1 VYEEDWGLKQL
12 AYPIQHKT
20 SGFYYL
26 IEFKA
31 DPSFVATLETQYH
44 RDERIIRFITVSL
57 DQHALAYAEHRRQNR
72 ASKKA
77 APAPVK
83 EEAPVAEDIETV
95 VEELN
100 EDISD
105 YYLDKNIEVLNEYF
119 MSIIREYTK
128 NGKLVMGYEEAI
140 AKDFRNV
147 AKAIYDMGLISGVTV
162 AQDPI
167 KLEVFLK
174 NKEKLEDG
182 TY

>member
-1 VYEEDWGLKQL
+1 M
-12 AYPIQHKT
+12 
-20 SGFYYL
+20 
-26 IEFKA
+26 
-31 DPSFVATLETQYH
+31 TL
-44 RDERIIRFITVSL
+44 
-57 DQHALAYAEHRRQNR
+57 N
-72 ASKKA
+72 SKL
-77 APAPVK
+77 PTYK
-83 EEAPVAEDIETV
+83 EEASRITEESKDHSYMKTQIINLAQRAFTDGVVSIMQKQKVKSKKEA

-128 NGKLVMGYEEAI
+128 NGKLVMGYEEVI
-140 AKDFRNV
+140 IKDFINV

-167 KLEVFLK
+167 KLEIFLK

>member
-1 VYEEDWGLKQL
+1 M
-12 AYPIQHKT
+12 
-20 SGFYYL
+20 
-26 IEFKA
+26 
-31 DPSFVATLETQYH
+31 TL
-44 RDERIIRFITVSL
+44 
-57 DQHALAYAEHRRQNR
+57 N
-72 ASKKA
+72 SKL
-77 APAPVK
+77 PTYK
-83 EEAPVAEDIETV
+83 EEALRITEESKDYSYMKTQIINLAQRAFTDGVVSIMQKQKVKSKKEA

-119 MSIIREYTK
+119 ISIIREYTK

-140 AKDFRNV
+140 TKDFRNV

>member
-1 VYEEDWGLKQL
+1 M
-12 AYPIQHKT
+12 
-20 SGFYYL
+20 
-26 IEFKA
+26 
-31 DPSFVATLETQYH
+31 TL
-44 RDERIIRFITVSL
+44 
-57 DQHALAYAEHRRQNR
+57 N
-72 ASKKA
+72 SKL
-77 APAPVK
+77 PTYK
-83 EEAPVAEDIETV
+83 EEASRIIEESKDHSYMKSQIINLAQRAFADGV
-95 VEELN
+95 VSIMQNQKVKSKKEAVEKLN

-105 YYLDKNIEVLNEYF
+105 YYLDKNLEVLNEYF

-128 NGKLVMGYEEAI
+128 NGKLVIGYEEVI
-140 AKDFRNV
+140 VKDFRNV

>member
-1 VYEEDWGLKQL
+1 M
-12 AYPIQHKT
+12 
-20 SGFYYL
+20 
-26 IEFKA
+26 
-31 DPSFVATLETQYH
+31 TL
-44 RDERIIRFITVSL
+44 
-57 DQHALAYAEHRRQNR
+57 N
-72 ASKKA
+72 SKLTTY
-77 APAPVK
+77 K
-83 EEAPVAEDIETV
+83 EEASRITEESKDYSYMKSQIINLAQRAFTDGVVSIMQKQKVKSKKEA
-95 VEELN
+95 VEEIN

-140 AKDFRNV
+140 VKDFRNV

>member
-1 VYEEDWGLKQL
+1 MRL
-12 AYPIQHKT
+12 
-20 SGFYYL
+20 
-26 IEFKA
+26 
-31 DPSFVATLETQYH
+31 
-44 RDERIIRFITVSL
+44 
-57 DQHALAYAEHRRQNR
+57 N
-72 ASKKA
+72 SKLTTY
-77 APAPVK
+77 K
-83 EEAPVAEDIETV
+83 EEASRITEESKDYSYMKSQIINLAQRAFTDGVVSIMQKQKVKSKKEA

-140 AKDFRNV
+140 VKDFRNV

>member
-1 VYEEDWGLKQL
+1 M
-12 AYPIQHKT
+12 
-20 SGFYYL
+20 
-26 IEFKA
+26 
-31 DPSFVATLETQYH
+31 TL
-44 RDERIIRFITVSL
+44 
-57 DQHALAYAEHRRQNR
+57 N
-72 ASKKA
+72 SKL
-77 APAPVK
+77 PTYK
-83 EEAPVAEDIETV
+83 EEASRI
-95 VEELN
+95 VEESKDYSYMKSQIINLAQRAFADGVVSIMQKQKVKSKKEAVEKIN

-105 YYLDKNIEVLNEYF
+105 YCVDNNNEVLNEYF

-140 AKDFRNV
+140 TKDFRNV

>member
-1 VYEEDWGLKQL
+1 M
-12 AYPIQHKT
+12 
-20 SGFYYL
+20 
-26 IEFKA
+26 
-31 DPSFVATLETQYH
+31 TL
-44 RDERIIRFITVSL
+44 
-57 DQHALAYAEHRRQNR
+57 N
-72 ASKKA
+72 SKLTTY
-77 APAPVK
+77 K
-83 EEAPVAEDIETV
+83 EEASRITEESKDYSYMKSQIINLAQRAFTDGVVSIMQKQKVKSKKEA

-140 AKDFRNV
+140 TKDFRNV
-147 AKAIYDMGLISGVTV
+147 DKAIYDMGLISGVTV

>member
-1 VYEEDWGLKQL
+1 M
-12 AYPIQHKT
+12 
-20 SGFYYL
+20 
-26 IEFKA
+26 
-31 DPSFVATLETQYH
+31 TL
-44 RDERIIRFITVSL
+44 
-57 DQHALAYAEHRRQNR
+57 N
-72 ASKKA
+72 SKLTTY
-77 APAPVK
+77 K
-83 EEAPVAEDIETV
+83 EEASRITEESKDYSYMKSQIINLAQRAFTDGVVSIMQKQKVKSKKEA

-140 AKDFRNV
+140 VKDFRNA

>member
-1 VYEEDWGLKQL
+1 M
-12 AYPIQHKT
+12 
-20 SGFYYL
+20 
-26 IEFKA
+26 
-31 DPSFVATLETQYH
+31 TL
-44 RDERIIRFITVSL
+44 
-57 DQHALAYAEHRRQNR
+57 N
-72 ASKKA
+72 SKL
-77 APAPVK
+77 PTYK
-83 EEAPVAEDIETV
+83 EEASRI
-95 VEELN
+95 VEESKDYSYMKSQIINLAQRAFADGVVSIMQNQKVKSKKEAVEKLN

-105 YYLDKNIEVLNEYF
+105 YYLDKNLEVLNEYF

-128 NGKLVMGYEEAI
+128 NGKLVIGYEEVI
-140 AKDFRNV
+140 VKDFRNV

>member
-1 VYEEDWGLKQL
+1 M
-12 AYPIQHKT
+12 
-20 SGFYYL
+20 
-26 IEFKA
+26 
-31 DPSFVATLETQYH
+31 TL
-44 RDERIIRFITVSL
+44 
-57 DQHALAYAEHRRQNR
+57 N
-72 ASKKA
+72 SKL
-77 APAPVK
+77 PTYK
-83 EEAPVAEDIETV
+83 EEALRITEESKDYSYMKTQIINLAQRAFTDGVVSIMQKQKVKSKKEA

>member
-1 VYEEDWGLKQL
+1 M
-12 AYPIQHKT
+12 
-20 SGFYYL
+20 
-26 IEFKA
+26 
-31 DPSFVATLETQYH
+31 TL
-44 RDERIIRFITVSL
+44 
-57 DQHALAYAEHRRQNR
+57 N
-72 ASKKA
+72 SKL
-77 APAPVK
+77 PTYK
-83 EEAPVAEDIETV
+83 EEASRI
-95 VEELN
+95 VEESKDHSYMRSQIINLAQRAFADGVVSIMQKQKVKSKKEAVEKLN

-105 YYLDKNIEVLNEYF
+105 YYLDKNNEVLNEYF

-140 AKDFRNV
+140 TKDFRNV

>member
-1 VYEEDWGLKQL
+1 MTLNSRLSTYKDEASRIVDESKDYSYEKSQIINLAQRAFTDGVVSIMQKQ
-12 AYPIQHKT
+12 KT
-20 SGFYYL
+20 
-26 IEFKA
+26 K
-31 DPSFVATLETQYH
+31 
-44 RDERIIRFITVSL
+44 
-57 DQHALAYAEHRRQNR
+57 
-72 ASKKA
+72 SKK
-77 APAPVK
+77 
-83 EEAPVAEDIETV
+83 EA

-140 AKDFRNV
+140 IKDFRNV

-162 AQDPI
+162 AQDPH

>member
-1 VYEEDWGLKQL
+1 MQKQ
-12 AYPIQHKT
+12 KV
-20 SGFYYL
+20 
-26 IEFKA
+26 K
-31 DPSFVATLETQYH
+31 
-44 RDERIIRFITVSL
+44 
-57 DQHALAYAEHRRQNR
+57 
-72 ASKKA
+72 SKK
-77 APAPVK
+77 
-83 EEAPVAEDIETV
+83 EA

-140 AKDFRNV
+140 IKDFRNV

>member
-1 VYEEDWGLKQL
+1 M
-12 AYPIQHKT
+12 
-20 SGFYYL
+20 
-26 IEFKA
+26 
-31 DPSFVATLETQYH
+31 TL
-44 RDERIIRFITVSL
+44 
-57 DQHALAYAEHRRQNR
+57 N
-72 ASKKA
+72 SKL
-77 APAPVK
+77 PTYK
-83 EEAPVAEDIETV
+83 EEASRI
-95 VEELN
+95 VEESKDNSYMKSQIINLAQRAFADGVVSIMQKQKVKSKKEAVEKLN

-105 YYLDKNIEVLNEYF
+105 YYLDKNNEVLNEYF

-140 AKDFRNV
+140 TKDFRNV

>member
-1 VYEEDWGLKQL
+1 M
-12 AYPIQHKT
+12 
-20 SGFYYL
+20 
-26 IEFKA
+26 
-31 DPSFVATLETQYH
+31 TL
-44 RDERIIRFITVSL
+44 
-57 DQHALAYAEHRRQNR
+57 N
-72 ASKKA
+72 SKL
-77 APAPVK
+77 PTYK
-83 EEAPVAEDIETV
+83 EEASRI
-95 VEELN
+95 VEESKDCSYMKSQIINLAQRAFADGVVSIMQKQKVKSKKEAVEKLN

-105 YYLDKNIEVLNEYF
+105 YYLDKNNEVLNEYF
-119 MSIIREYTK
+119 MSISREYTK

-140 AKDFRNV
+140 TKDFRNV

>member
-1 VYEEDWGLKQL
+1 M
-12 AYPIQHKT
+12 
-20 SGFYYL
+20 
-26 IEFKA
+26 
-31 DPSFVATLETQYH
+31 TL
-44 RDERIIRFITVSL
+44 
-57 DQHALAYAEHRRQNR
+57 N
-72 ASKKA
+72 SKL
-77 APAPVK
+77 PTYK
-83 EEAPVAEDIETV
+83 EEASRI
-95 VEELN
+95 VEESNDHSYMKSQIINLAQRAFADGVVSIMQKQKVKSKKEAVEKLN

-105 YYLDKNIEVLNEYF
+105 YYLDKNNEVLNEYF

-140 AKDFRNV
+140 IKDFRNV

-167 KLEVFLK
+167 KLEIFLK

>member
-1 VYEEDWGLKQL
+1 M
-12 AYPIQHKT
+12 
-20 SGFYYL
+20 
-26 IEFKA
+26 
-31 DPSFVATLETQYH
+31 TL
-44 RDERIIRFITVSL
+44 
-57 DQHALAYAEHRRQNR
+57 N
-72 ASKKA
+72 SKL
-77 APAPVK
+77 PTYK
-83 EEAPVAEDIETV
+83 EEASRITEESKDYSYMKAQIINLAQRAFTDGVVSIMQKQKVKSKKEA

-105 YYLDKNIEVLNEYF
+105 YYLDKNIDVLNEYF

-128 NGKLVMGYEEAI
+128 NGKLVMGYEEVI
-140 AKDFRNV
+140 TKDFRDV

-167 KLEVFLK
+167 KLEIFLK

>member
-1 VYEEDWGLKQL
+1 MTLNSKLPTYKDEASRITEESKDYSYMKTQIINLAQRAFTDGVVSIMQKQ
-12 AYPIQHKT
+12 KV
-20 SGFYYL
+20 
-26 IEFKA
+26 K
-31 DPSFVATLETQYH
+31 
-44 RDERIIRFITVSL
+44 
-57 DQHALAYAEHRRQNR
+57 
-72 ASKKA
+72 SKK
-77 APAPVK
+77 
-83 EEAPVAEDIETV
+83 EA

>member
-1 VYEEDWGLKQL
+1 M
-12 AYPIQHKT
+12 
-20 SGFYYL
+20 
-26 IEFKA
+26 
-31 DPSFVATLETQYH
+31 TL
-44 RDERIIRFITVSL
+44 
-57 DQHALAYAEHRRQNR
+57 N
-72 ASKKA
+72 SKL
-77 APAPVK
+77 PTYK
-83 EEAPVAEDIETV
+83 EEASRI
-95 VEELN
+95 VEESKDDSYMKSQIINLAQRAFADGVVSIMQKQKVKSKKEAVEKLN

-105 YYLDKNIEVLNEYF
+105 YYLDKNNEVLNEYF

-140 AKDFRNV
+140 TKDFRNV

>member
-1 VYEEDWGLKQL
+1 M
-12 AYPIQHKT
+12 
-20 SGFYYL
+20 
-26 IEFKA
+26 
-31 DPSFVATLETQYH
+31 TL
-44 RDERIIRFITVSL
+44 
-57 DQHALAYAEHRRQNR
+57 N
-72 ASKKA
+72 SKLTTY
-77 APAPVK
+77 K
-83 EEAPVAEDIETV
+83 EEASRITEESKDYSYMKSQIINLAQRAFTDVVVSIMQKQKVKSKKEA

-140 AKDFRNV
+140 VKDFRNV

>member
-1 VYEEDWGLKQL
+1 M
-12 AYPIQHKT
+12 
-20 SGFYYL
+20 
-26 IEFKA
+26 
-31 DPSFVATLETQYH
+31 TL
-44 RDERIIRFITVSL
+44 
-57 DQHALAYAEHRRQNR
+57 N
-72 ASKKA
+72 SKLTTY
-77 APAPVK
+77 K
-83 EEAPVAEDIETV
+83 EEASRITEDSKDYSYMKSQIINLAQRAFTDGVVSIMQKQKVKSKKEA

-140 AKDFRNV
+140 VKDFRNV

>member
-1 VYEEDWGLKQL
+1 MTLNSKLPTYKEDASRITEESKDYSYMKTQIINLAQRAFTDGVVSIMQKQ
-12 AYPIQHKT
+12 KV
-20 SGFYYL
+20 
-26 IEFKA
+26 K
-31 DPSFVATLETQYH
+31 
-44 RDERIIRFITVSL
+44 
-57 DQHALAYAEHRRQNR
+57 
-72 ASKKA
+72 SKK
-77 APAPVK
+77 
-83 EEAPVAEDIETV
+83 EA

-140 AKDFRNV
+140 TKDFRNV

>member
-1 VYEEDWGLKQL
+1 M
-12 AYPIQHKT
+12 
-20 SGFYYL
+20 
-26 IEFKA
+26 
-31 DPSFVATLETQYH
+31 TL
-44 RDERIIRFITVSL
+44 
-57 DQHALAYAEHRRQNR
+57 N
-72 ASKKA
+72 SKL
-77 APAPVK
+77 PTYK
-83 EEAPVAEDIETV
+83 EEASRIIEESKDHSYMKSQIINLAQRAFADGV
-95 VEELN
+95 VSIMQKQKVKSKKEAVEKLN

-105 YYLDKNIEVLNEYF
+105 YYLDKNNEVLNEYF

-140 AKDFRNV
+140 TKDFRNV

-167 KLEVFLK
+167 KLEIFLK

>member
-1 VYEEDWGLKQL
+1 M
-12 AYPIQHKT
+12 
-20 SGFYYL
+20 
-26 IEFKA
+26 
-31 DPSFVATLETQYH
+31 TL
-44 RDERIIRFITVSL
+44 
-57 DQHALAYAEHRRQNR
+57 N
-72 ASKKA
+72 SKLTTY
-77 APAPVK
+77 K
-83 EEAPVAEDIETV
+83 EEASRITEESKDYSYMKSQIINLAQRAFTDGVVSIMQKQKVKSKKEA

-140 AKDFRNV
+140 VKDFRNV

-167 KLEVFLK
+167 KLEAFLK

>member
-1 VYEEDWGLKQL
+1 M
-12 AYPIQHKT
+12 
-20 SGFYYL
+20 
-26 IEFKA
+26 
-31 DPSFVATLETQYH
+31 TL
-44 RDERIIRFITVSL
+44 
-57 DQHALAYAEHRRQNR
+57 N
-72 ASKKA
+72 SKL
-77 APAPVK
+77 PTYK
-83 EEAPVAEDIETV
+83 EEASRI
-95 VEELN
+95 VEESKDNSYMKSQIINLAQRAFADGVVSIMQKQKVKSKKEAVEKLN

-105 YYLDKNIEVLNEYF
+105 YYLDKNNEVLNEYF

-140 AKDFRNV
+140 IKDFRNV

-167 KLEVFLK
+167 KLEIFLK

>member
-1 VYEEDWGLKQL
+1 M
-12 AYPIQHKT
+12 
-20 SGFYYL
+20 
-26 IEFKA
+26 
-31 DPSFVATLETQYH
+31 TL
-44 RDERIIRFITVSL
+44 
-57 DQHALAYAEHRRQNR
+57 N
-72 ASKKA
+72 SKL
-77 APAPVK
+77 PTYK
-83 EEAPVAEDIETV
+83 EEASRI
-95 VEELN
+95 VEESKDHSYMKSQIINLAQRAFADGVVSIMQNQKVKSKKEAVEKLN

-128 NGKLVMGYEEAI
+128 NGKLVMGYEEVI
-140 AKDFRNV
+140 TKDFINV

>member
-1 VYEEDWGLKQL
+1 MTLNSKLTTYKDEASRITEESKDYSYMKSQIINLAQRAFTDGVVSIMQKQ
-12 AYPIQHKT
+12 KV
-20 SGFYYL
+20 
-26 IEFKA
+26 K
-31 DPSFVATLETQYH
+31 
-44 RDERIIRFITVSL
+44 
-57 DQHALAYAEHRRQNR
+57 
-72 ASKKA
+72 SKK
-77 APAPVK
+77 
-83 EEAPVAEDIETV
+83 EA

-140 AKDFRNV
+140 VKDFRNV

>member
-1 VYEEDWGLKQL
+1 M
-12 AYPIQHKT
+12 
-20 SGFYYL
+20 
-26 IEFKA
+26 
-31 DPSFVATLETQYH
+31 TL
-44 RDERIIRFITVSL
+44 
-57 DQHALAYAEHRRQNR
+57 N
-72 ASKKA
+72 SKL
-77 APAPVK
+77 PTYK
-83 EEAPVAEDIETV
+83 EEASRI
-95 VEELN
+95 VEESKDHSYMKSQIINLAQRAFADGVVSIMQKQKVKSKKEAVEKLN

-105 YYLDKNIEVLNEYF
+105 YYLDKNNEVLNEYF

-140 AKDFRNV
+140 TKDFRNV

-167 KLEVFLK
+167 KLEIFLK

>member
-1 VYEEDWGLKQL
+1 M
-12 AYPIQHKT
+12 
-20 SGFYYL
+20 
-26 IEFKA
+26 
-31 DPSFVATLETQYH
+31 TL
-44 RDERIIRFITVSL
+44 
-57 DQHALAYAEHRRQNR
+57 N
-72 ASKKA
+72 SKL
-77 APAPVK
+77 PTYK
-83 EEAPVAEDIETV
+83 EEASRITEESKDYSYMKSQIINLAQRAFTDGVVSIMQKQKVKSKKEA

-128 NGKLVMGYEEAI
+128 NGKLVVGYEEVI
-140 AKDFRNV
+140 TKDFRNV

>member
-1 VYEEDWGLKQL
+1 M
-12 AYPIQHKT
+12 
-20 SGFYYL
+20 
-26 IEFKA
+26 
-31 DPSFVATLETQYH
+31 TL
-44 RDERIIRFITVSL
+44 
-57 DQHALAYAEHRRQNR
+57 N
-72 ASKKA
+72 SKL
-77 APAPVK
+77 PTYK
-83 EEAPVAEDIETV
+83 EEASRITEESKDYSYMKTQIINLAQRAFTDGVVSIMQKQKVKSKKEA

-174 NKEKLEDG
+174 NKEKLEDE

>member
-1 VYEEDWGLKQL
+1 M
-12 AYPIQHKT
+12 
-20 SGFYYL
+20 
-26 IEFKA
+26 
-31 DPSFVATLETQYH
+31 TL
-44 RDERIIRFITVSL
+44 
-57 DQHALAYAEHRRQNR
+57 N
-72 ASKKA
+72 SKL
-77 APAPVK
+77 PTYK
-83 EEAPVAEDIETV
+83 EEASRITEESKDYSYMKTQIINLAQRAFTDGVVSIMQKQKVKSKKEA

-167 KLEVFLK
+167 KLEIFLK

>member
-1 VYEEDWGLKQL
+1 M
-12 AYPIQHKT
+12 T
-20 SGFYYL
+20 
-26 IEFKA
+26 
-31 DPSFVATLETQYH
+31 
-44 RDERIIRFITVSL
+44 R
-57 DQHALAYAEHRRQNR
+57 N
-72 ASKKA
+72 SKLTTY
-77 APAPVK
+77 K
-83 EEAPVAEDIETV
+83 EEASRITEESKDYSYMKSQIINLAQRAFTDGVVSIMQKQKVKSKKEA

-140 AKDFRNV
+140 VKDFRNV

>member
-1 VYEEDWGLKQL
+1 MTLNSKLTTYKEDASRITEESKDYSYMKSQIINLAQRAFTDGVVSIMQKQ
-12 AYPIQHKT
+12 KV
-20 SGFYYL
+20 
-26 IEFKA
+26 K
-31 DPSFVATLETQYH
+31 
-44 RDERIIRFITVSL
+44 
-57 DQHALAYAEHRRQNR
+57 
-72 ASKKA
+72 SKK
-77 APAPVK
+77 
-83 EEAPVAEDIETV
+83 EA

-140 AKDFRNV
+140 VKDFRNV

>member
-1 VYEEDWGLKQL
+1 M
-12 AYPIQHKT
+12 
-20 SGFYYL
+20 
-26 IEFKA
+26 
-31 DPSFVATLETQYH
+31 TL
-44 RDERIIRFITVSL
+44 
-57 DQHALAYAEHRRQNR
+57 N
-72 ASKKA
+72 SKL
-77 APAPVK
+77 PTYK
-83 EEAPVAEDIETV
+83 EEASRITEDSKDYSYMKTQIINLAQRAFTDGVVSIMQKQKVKSKKEA

>member
-1 VYEEDWGLKQL
+1 M
-12 AYPIQHKT
+12 
-20 SGFYYL
+20 
-26 IEFKA
+26 
-31 DPSFVATLETQYH
+31 TL
-44 RDERIIRFITVSL
+44 
-57 DQHALAYAEHRRQNR
+57 N
-72 ASKKA
+72 SKLTTY
-77 APAPVK
+77 K
-83 EEAPVAEDIETV
+83 EEASRITEESKDYSYMKSQIINLAQRAFTDGVVSIMQKQKVKSKKEA

-140 AKDFRNV
+140 VKDFRNV

-167 KLEVFLK
+167 KLEIFLK